1 MRFNLNFYIFK
12 NYSTNKCNPFNIS
25 TQQIKIGTVNKVVQK
40 ISVDADPGP
49 IPAARASWK
58 HATAVGCAAIITHC
72 LASLGFRGSA

>member
-49 IPAARASWK
+49 IPAARAS
-58 HATAVGCAAIITHC
+58 
-72 LASLGFRGSA
+72 